1 MTRLNRWIGKAAV
14 LGLGLISSAS
24 LPATALAQQWPGAP
38 VRIMVPFA
46 PGALTDLAARNIAAE
61 LSAQLGQQFV
71 VENKGGAA
79 GTIGTAEVAKAKPDG
94 HTLVFTDSS
103 LTISPGLYKT
113 LPYDVLRDLVPI
125 TIAVEAP
132 AIIVARTGLGVR
144 TLGQLVE
151 MAKAKPKALTFG
163 SGGQGS
169 SAHLATELF
178 LAQAGMEMTHV
189 PFRGVAAALTDTA
202 GNQIDVTVSS
212 LGGASGHI
220 RGNRVIALAVSGS
233 QRSPVFPDVP
243 TFAESGYQAYDVV
256 YRFGF
261 LAPAGTPSAIIARL
275 QSEIAR
281 AVTQP
286 KVLAFLDSQGA
297 RAVRIDGAEFTDL
310 IRRELAMWKQ
320 VIDRAGVRAE

>member
-1 MTRLNRWIGKAAV
+1 MKRSILRSMTALCLATGM
-14 LGLGLISSAS
+14 G
-24 LPATALAQQWPGAP
+24 TALAQSAWPSMP

-61 LSAQLGQQFV
+61 LSGHLGQQFV

-79 GTIGTAEVAKAKPDG
+79 GTIGTAEVAKSRPDG

-125 TIAVEAP
+125 TLALEAP
-132 AIIVARTGLGVR
+132 AIMVARTELPAK
-144 TLGQLVE
+144 TLAQVIAL
-151 MAKAKPKALTFG
+151 AKSKPKALTFG

-169 SAHLATELF
+169 SAHLAMELF
-178 LAQAGMEMTHV
+178 LSQAGIEMTHV

-202 GNQIDVTVSS
+202 GNQIDVTISS

-220 RGNRVIALAVSGS
+220 RGNRVVPLAVTGDK
-233 QRSPVFPDVP
+233 RSVIFPDVP
-243 TFAESGYQAYDVV
+243 TFAELGFPAYDVV

-261 LAPAGTPSAIIARL
+261 LAPAGTPAAIISRL
-275 QSEIAR
+275 QDEIAR
-281 AVTQP
+281 AVRQP
-286 KVLAFLDSQGA
+286 KVIAFLDSQGA
-297 RAVRIDGAEFTDL
+297 VPIRIDGAAFDGL
-310 IRRELAMWKQ
+310 IRRELVMWKQ
-320 VIDRAGVRAE
+320 VIDRAGVKAE

>member
-1 MTRLNRWIGKAAV
+1 MNAWSTLGKKIAA
-14 LGLGLISSAS
+14 LS
-24 LPATALAQQWPGAP
+24 LLALPTLAAAQWPSAP

-61 LSAQLGQQFV
+61 LSNQIGQQFV

-79 GTIGTAEVAKAKPDG
+79 GTIGTAEVAKARPDG
-94 HTLVFTDSS
+94 QTLVFTDSS
-103 LTISPGLYKT
+103 LTISPGLYRT
-113 LPYDVLRDLVPI
+113 LPYDVLRDFTPV
-125 TIAVEAP
+125 TIPVEAP
-132 AIIVARTGLGVR
+132 AVMVARTGLG
-144 TLGQLVE
+144 
-151 MAKAKPKALTFG
+151 AKTVAEVIALAKTKPKGLTFG

-178 LAQAGMEMTHV
+178 LMQAGIEMTHV

-202 GNQIDVTVSS
+202 GNQIDITVSS

-220 RGNRVIALAVSGS
+220 RGNRVVPLAVTGT
-233 QRSPVFPDVP
+233 QRSPAFPELP
-243 TFAESGYQAYDVV
+243 TFAEAGYPQYDVV

-261 LAPAGTPSAIIARL
+261 LAPAGTPASVIARL
-275 QSEIAR
+275 QQEIAK
-281 AVTQP
+281 AMEQP
-286 KVLAFLDSQGA
+286 KVKAFLDSQGA

-320 VIDRAGVRAE
+320 VIDRAGVKAE

>member
-1 MTRLNRWIGKAAV
+1 MNGWSTLRKKIAA
-14 LGLGLISSAS
+14 LS
-24 LPATALAQQWPGAP
+24 LLALPTLAAAQWPSAP

-61 LSAQLGQQFV
+61 LSNQIGQQFV

-79 GTIGTAEVAKAKPDG
+79 GTIGTAEVAKARPDG
-94 HTLVFTDSS
+94 QTLVFTDSS
-103 LTISPGLYKT
+103 LTISPGLYRT
-113 LPYDVLRDLVPI
+113 LPYDVLRDFTPV

-132 AIIVARTGLGVR
+132 AVMVARTGLGVKTVAELIALTR
-144 TLGQLVE
+144 T
-151 MAKAKPKALTFG
+151 KPKGLTFG

-178 LAQAGMEMTHV
+178 LMQAGIEMTHV

-220 RGNRVIALAVSGS
+220 RGNRVVPLAVTGT
-233 QRSPVFPDVP
+233 QRSPAFPELP
-243 TFAESGYQAYDVV
+243 TFAQAGYPTYDVV

-261 LAPAGTPSAIIARL
+261 LAPAGTPAPVITRL
-275 QSEIAR
+275 QQEIAK
-281 AVTQP
+281 AMEQP
-286 KVLAFLDSQGA
+286 KVKAFLDSQGA

-320 VIDRAGVRAE
+320 VIERAGVKAE

>member
-1 MTRLNRWIGKAAV
+1 MNGWSTLRKKIAA
-14 LGLGLISSAS
+14 LS
-24 LPATALAQQWPGAP
+24 LLALPTLAAAQWPSAP

-61 LSAQLGQQFV
+61 LSNQIGQQFV

-79 GTIGTAEVAKAKPDG
+79 GTIGTAEVAKARPDG
-94 HTLVFTDSS
+94 QTLVFTDSS
-103 LTISPGLYKT
+103 LTISPGLYRT
-113 LPYDVLRDLVPI
+113 LPYDVLRDFTPV

-132 AIIVARTGLGVR
+132 AVMVARTGLGVK
-144 TLGQLVE
+144 TVAELIAL
-151 MAKAKPKALTFG
+151 AKTKPKGLTFG

-178 LAQAGMEMTHV
+178 LMQAGIEMTHV

-220 RGNRVIALAVSGS
+220 RGNRVVPLAVTGT
-233 QRSPVFPDVP
+233 QRSPAFPELP
-243 TFAESGYQAYDVV
+243 TFAQAGYPTYDVV

-261 LAPAGTPSAIIARL
+261 LAPAGTPAPVITRL
-275 QSEIAR
+275 QQEIAK
-281 AVTQP
+281 AMEQP
-286 KVLAFLDSQGA
+286 KVKAFLDSQGA

-320 VIDRAGVRAE
+320 VIERAGVKAE

>member
-1 MTRLNRWIGKAAV
+1 MLISLPIKRMLAAV
-14 LGLGLISSAS
+14 AAALGPSFAF
-24 LPATALAQQWPGAP
+24 AQWPTMP

-61 LSAQLGQQFV
+61 LSAQMGQQFV

-79 GTIGTAEVAKAKPDG
+79 GTIGTAEVAKARPDG

-103 LTISPGLYKT
+103 LTISPGLYKS
-113 LPYDVLRDLVPI
+113 LPYDVLRDLAPI

-132 AIIVARTGLGVR
+132 AIMVARTGLGVKS
-144 TLGQLVE
+144 LKEVIAL
-151 MAKAKPKALTFG
+151 AKAKPRGLTFG

-169 SAHLATELF
+169 SAHLATEL
-178 LAQAGMEMTHV
+178 LLMQAGVEMTHV

-202 GNQIDVTVSS
+202 GNQIDVTISS

-220 RGNRVIALAVSGS
+220 RGNRVVPLAVSGS
-233 QRSPVFPDVP
+233 QRSATFPDAP
-243 TFAESGYQAYDVV
+243 TFAESGFPDYDVV

-261 LAPAGTPSAIIARL
+261 LAPSGTPAPVIARL
-275 QSEIAR
+275 QQEIAQA
-281 AVTQP
+281 AVQP
-286 KVLAFLDSQGA
+286 KVKAFLDSQGA
-297 RAVRIDGAEFTDL
+297 RAVRIDGAEFDSL

>member
-1 MTRLNRWIGKAAV
+1 MNGLLTLRGKIAA
-14 LGLGLISSAS
+14 LLLLA
-24 LPATALAQQWPGAP
+24 LPTLAAAQWPSAP

-61 LSAQLGQQFV
+61 LSNQIGQQFV

-79 GTIGTAEVAKAKPDG
+79 GTIGTAEVAKARPDG

-103 LTISPGLYKT
+103 LTISPGLYRT
-113 LPYDVLRDLVPI
+113 LPYDVLRDFTPV
-125 TIAVEAP
+125 TIPVEAP
-132 AIIVARTGLGVR
+132 AVMVARTGLG
-144 TLGQLVE
+144 
-151 MAKAKPKALTFG
+151 AKTVAEVIALAKTKPKGLTFG

-178 LAQAGMEMTHV
+178 LMQAGIEMTHV

-202 GNQIDVTVSS
+202 GNQIDITVSS

-220 RGNRVIALAVSGS
+220 RGNRVVPLAVTGT
-233 QRSPVFPDVP
+233 QRSPAFPELP
-243 TFAESGYQAYDVV
+243 TFAEAGYPQYDVV

-261 LAPAGTPSAIIARL
+261 LAPAGTPAPVITRL
-275 QSEIAR
+275 QQEIAK
-281 AVTQP
+281 AMEQP
-286 KVLAFLDSQGA
+286 KVKAFLDSQGA

-320 VIDRAGVRAE
+320 VIDRAGVKAE

>member
-1 MTRLNRWIGKAAV
+1 MIG
-14 LGLGLISSAS
+14 S
-24 LPATALAQQWPGAP
+24 LHLPRALAALALSLLPSLAAAQWPTQP

-61 LSAQLGQQFV
+61 LSAQIGQQFV

-79 GTIGTAEVAKAKPDG
+79 GTIGTAEVAKARPDG

-103 LTISPGLYKT
+103 LTISPGLYKS
-113 LPYDVLRDLVPI
+113 LPYDVLRDLVAI
-125 TIAVEAP
+125 TIPVEAP
-132 AIIVARTGLGVR
+132 AVMVARTGLGAKTVAEVVA
-144 TLGQLVE
+144 L
-151 MAKAKPKALTFG
+151 AKAKPKGLTFG

-178 LAQAGMEMTHV
+178 LMQAGLEMTHV

-202 GNQIDVTVSS
+202 GNQIDITVSS

-220 RGNRVIALAVSGS
+220 RGNRVVPLAVTGS
-233 QRSPVFPDVP
+233 QRSPAFPELP
-243 TFAESGYQAYDVV
+243 TFAEAGFGQYDVV

-261 LAPAGTPSAIIARL
+261 LAPTGTPGPVITRL
-275 QSEIAR
+275 QTEIAK

-286 KVLAFLDSQGA
+286 KVKAFLDSQGA
-297 RAVRIDGAEFTDL
+297 RAVRIDGAAFTDL
-310 IRRELAMWKQ
+310 IRRELALWKQ
-320 VIDRAGVRAE
+320 VIERAGVKAE

>member
-1 MTRLNRWIGKAAV
+1 MKRIRHLRRSLLAGLLGTLTAAAWP
-14 LGLGLISSAS
+14 GQ
-24 LPATALAQQWPGAP
+24 ALAQQWPGGP

-61 LSAQLGQQFV
+61 LSQQLGQQFV

-94 HTLVFTDSS
+94 QTLVFTDSS
-103 LTISPGLYKT
+103 LTISPGLYKS
-113 LPYDVLRDLVPI
+113 LPYDVLRDLTPI
-125 TIAVEAP
+125 TIPVEAP
-132 AIIVARTGLGVR
+132 AIIVARTGLGAR
-144 TLGQLVE
+144 TLAQLVD

-178 LAQAGMEMTHV
+178 LAQAGIEMTHV

-220 RGNRVIALAVSGS
+220 RGNRVVPLAVTGA
-233 QRSPVFPDVP
+233 QRSPAFPEVP
-243 TFAESGYQAYDVV
+243 TFAESGFANYDVV

-261 LAPAGTPSAIIARL
+261 LAPAGTPATVITRL
-275 QSEIAR
+275 QEEIAR
-281 AVTQP
+281 AVKQP
-286 KVLAFLDSQGA
+286 KVTAFLDSQGA
-297 RAVRIDGAEFTDL
+297 RAVRIDGAAFGDL
-310 IRRELAMWKQ
+310 IRRELGMWKQ

>member
-1 MTRLNRWIGKAAV
+1 MNGWSTLRKKLAA
-14 LGLGLISSAS
+14 LS
-24 LPATALAQQWPGAP
+24 LLALPTLAAAQWPSAP

-61 LSAQLGQQFV
+61 LSNQIGQQFV

-79 GTIGTAEVAKAKPDG
+79 GTIGTAEVAKARPDG
-94 HTLVFTDSS
+94 QTLVFTDSS
-103 LTISPGLYKT
+103 LTISPGLYRT
-113 LPYDVLRDLVPI
+113 LPYDVLRDFTPV

-132 AIIVARTGLGVR
+132 AVMVARTGLGVK
-144 TLGQLVE
+144 TVAELIAL
-151 MAKAKPKALTFG
+151 AKTKPKGLTFG

-178 LAQAGMEMTHV
+178 LMQAGIEMTHV

-220 RGNRVIALAVSGS
+220 RGNRVVPLAVTGT
-233 QRSPVFPDVP
+233 QRSPAFPELP
-243 TFAESGYQAYDVV
+243 TFAQAGYPTYDVV

-261 LAPAGTPSAIIARL
+261 LAPAGTPAPVITRL
-275 QSEIAR
+275 QQEIAK
-281 AVTQP
+281 AMEQP
-286 KVLAFLDSQGA
+286 KVKAFLDSQGA

-320 VIDRAGVRAE
+320 VIERAGVKAE

>member
-1 MTRLNRWIGKAAV
+1 MNAWSTFGKKIAA
-14 LGLGLISSAS
+14 LS
-24 LPATALAQQWPGAP
+24 LLALPTLAAAQWPSAP

-61 LSAQLGQQFV
+61 LSNQIGQQFV

-79 GTIGTAEVAKAKPDG
+79 GTIGTAEVAKARPDG
-94 HTLVFTDSS
+94 QTLVFTDSS
-103 LTISPGLYKT
+103 LTISPGLYRT
-113 LPYDVLRDLVPI
+113 LPYDVLRDFTPV
-125 TIAVEAP
+125 TIPVEAP
-132 AIIVARTGLGVR
+132 AVMVARTGLGVK
-144 TLGQLVE
+144 TVAELIAL
-151 MAKAKPKALTFG
+151 AKTKPKGLTFG

-178 LAQAGMEMTHV
+178 LMQAGIEMTHV

-202 GNQIDVTVSS
+202 GNQIDITVSS

-220 RGNRVIALAVSGS
+220 RGNRVVPLAVTGT
-233 QRSPVFPDVP
+233 QRSPAFPELP
-243 TFAESGYQAYDVV
+243 TFAEAGYPQYDVV

-261 LAPAGTPSAIIARL
+261 LAPAGTPAPVIARL
-275 QSEIAR
+275 QQEIAK
-281 AVTQP
+281 AMEQP
-286 KVLAFLDSQGA
+286 KVKAFLDSQGA

-320 VIDRAGVRAE
+320 VIDRAGVKAE

>member
-1 MTRLNRWIGKAAV
+1 MTFSTRLWKIV
-14 LGLGLISSAS
+14 TTMSALL
-24 LPATALAQQWPGAP
+24 LPALAAAQWPSTP

-61 LSAQLGQQFV
+61 LSNQIGQQFV

-79 GTIGTAEVAKAKPDG
+79 GTIGTAEVAKARPDG

-103 LTISPGLYKT
+103 LTISPGLYRT
-113 LPYDVLRDLVPI
+113 LPYDVLRDFVPI
-125 TIAVEAP
+125 TVAVEAP
-132 AIIVARTGLGVR
+132 AVMVARTGLGAKTVAEVVA
-144 TLGQLVE
+144 L
-151 MAKAKPKALTFG
+151 AKAKPKTLTFG

-178 LAQAGMEMTHV
+178 LMQAGLEMTHV

-220 RGNRVIALAVSGS
+220 RGNRVVPLAVTGS
-233 QRSPVFPDVP
+233 QRSPAFPELP
-243 TFAESGYQAYDVV
+243 TFAEAGFAKYDVV

-261 LAPAGTPSAIIARL
+261 LAPTGTPAAVVSRL
-275 QSEIAR
+275 QEEIAK
-281 AVTQP
+281 AAQQP
-286 KVLAFLDSQGA
+286 KVKAFLDSQGA
-297 RAVRIDGAEFTDL
+297 RAVRIDGADFTDL
-310 IRRELAMWKQ
+310 IRRELTLWKQ
-320 VIDRAGVRAE
+320 VIERAGVKAE

>member
-1 MTRLNRWIGKAAV
+1 MK
-14 LGLGLISSAS
+14 SAS
-24 LPATALAQQWPGAP
+24 HMYRIFTAITIALLPGIASAQWPSMP
-38 VRIMVPFA
+38 VKIMVPFA

-61 LSAQLGQQFV
+61 LSNQLGQQFV

-79 GTIGTAEVAKAKPDG
+79 GTIGTAEVAKARPDG

-125 TIAVEAP
+125 TVAVEAP

-144 TLGQLVE
+144 TLKEVVAL
-151 MAKAKPKALTFG
+151 AKAKPKALTFG

-178 LAQAGMEMTHV
+178 LTQAGIEMTHV

-212 LGGASGHI
+212 LGGASGHV
-220 RGNRVIALAVSGS
+220 RGNRVVPLAVSGAK
-233 QRSPVFPDVP
+233 RSSVFPEVP
-243 TFAESGYQAYDVV
+243 TFAEAGFPDYDVV

-261 LAPAGTPSAIIARL
+261 LAPTGTPAAVITRL
-275 QSEIAR
+275 QEEIAR
-281 AVTQP
+281 AVKQP
-286 KVLAFLDSQGA
+286 KVTAFLDSQGA
-297 RAVRIDGAEFTDL
+297 IAVRIDGPAFGDL
-310 IRRELAMWKQ
+310 IRRELVMWKQ

>member
-1 MTRLNRWIGKAAV
+1 MMPASHLYRLFTAITIALSPSIA
-14 LGLGLISSAS
+14 SA
-24 LPATALAQQWPGAP
+24 QWPSMP
-38 VRIMVPFA
+38 VKIMVPFA

-61 LSAQLGQQFV
+61 LSNQLGQQFV

-79 GTIGTAEVAKAKPDG
+79 GTIGTAEVAKARPDG

-125 TIAVEAP
+125 TVAVEAP

-144 TLGQLVE
+144 TLKEVVAL
-151 MAKAKPKALTFG
+151 AKAKPKALTFG

-178 LAQAGMEMTHV
+178 LTQAGIEMTHV

-212 LGGASGHI
+212 LGGASGHV
-220 RGNRVIALAVSGS
+220 RGNRVVPLAVSGAK
-233 QRSPVFPDVP
+233 RSSIFPEVP
-243 TFAESGYQAYDVV
+243 TFAEAGFPEYDVV

-261 LAPAGTPSAIIARL
+261 LAPTGTPAAVITRL
-275 QSEIAR
+275 QEEIAR
-281 AVTQP
+281 AVKQP
-286 KVLAFLDSQGA
+286 KVTAFLDSQGA
-297 RAVRIDGAEFTDL
+297 IAVRIDGAAFGDL
-310 IRRELAMWKQ
+310 IRRELVMWKQ

>member
-1 MTRLNRWIGKAAV
+1 MKRFRHLRRSLLAGLLGTLTAA
-14 LGLGLISSAS
+14 AW
-24 LPATALAQQWPGAP
+24 PALAVAQPWPSGP

-61 LSAQLGQQFV
+61 LSQQLGQQFV

-94 HTLVFTDSS
+94 QTLVFTDSS
-103 LTISPGLYKT
+103 LTISPGLYKS
-113 LPYDVLRDLVPI
+113 LPYDVLRDLAPI
-125 TIAVEAP
+125 TIPVEAP
-132 AIIVARTGLGVR
+132 AVIVARTGLGVR
-144 TLGQLVE
+144 TLAQLVD

-178 LAQAGMEMTHV
+178 LAQAGIEMTHV

-212 LGGASGHI
+212 LGGASGHM
-220 RGNRVIALAVSGS
+220 RGNRVVPLAVTGT
-233 QRSPVFPDVP
+233 QRSPAFPDVA
-243 TFAESGYQAYDVV
+243 TFAESGYANYDVV

-261 LAPAGTPSAIIARL
+261 LAPTGTPAAVITRL
-275 QSEIAR
+275 QEEIAR
-281 AVTQP
+281 AVKQP
-286 KVLAFLDSQGA
+286 KVTAFLDSQGA
-297 RAVRIDGAEFTDL
+297 RAVRIDGAAFGDL
-310 IRRELAMWKQ
+310 IRRELTMWKQ
-320 VIDRAGVRAE
+320 VIDRAGVRAD

>member
-1 MTRLNRWIGKAAV
+1 MNGWSTLRKKIAA
-14 LGLGLISSAS
+14 ISLLA
-24 LPATALAQQWPGAP
+24 LPTLAAAQWPSAP

-61 LSAQLGQQFV
+61 LSNQIGQQFV

-79 GTIGTAEVAKAKPDG
+79 GTIGTAEVAKARPDG
-94 HTLVFTDSS
+94 QTLVFTDSS
-103 LTISPGLYKT
+103 LTISPGLSRT
-113 LPYDVLRDLVPI
+113 LPYDVLRDFTPV

-132 AIIVARTGLGVR
+132 AVMVARTGLGVK
-144 TLGQLVE
+144 TVAELIAL
-151 MAKAKPKALTFG
+151 AKTKPKGLTFG

-178 LAQAGMEMTHV
+178 LMQAGIEMTHV

-220 RGNRVIALAVSGS
+220 RGNRVVPLAVTGT
-233 QRSPVFPDVP
+233 QRSPAFPELP
-243 TFAESGYQAYDVV
+243 TFAQAGYPTYDVV

-261 LAPAGTPSAIIARL
+261 LAPAGTPAPVITRL
-275 QSEIAR
+275 QQEIAK
-281 AVTQP
+281 AMEQP
-286 KVLAFLDSQGA
+286 KVKAFLDSQGA

-320 VIDRAGVRAE
+320 VIERAGVKSE

>member
-1 MTRLNRWIGKAAV
+1 MNGWSTLRKKIAA
-14 LGLGLISSAS
+14 LS
-24 LPATALAQQWPGAP
+24 LLALPTLAAAQWPSAP

-61 LSAQLGQQFV
+61 LSNQIGQQFV

-79 GTIGTAEVAKAKPDG
+79 GTIGTAEVAKARPDG
-94 HTLVFTDSS
+94 QTLVFTDSS
-103 LTISPGLYKT
+103 LTISPGLYRT
-113 LPYDVLRDLVPI
+113 LPYDVLRDFTPV

-132 AIIVARTGLGVR
+132 AVMVARTGLGVKTVAELIALTR
-144 TLGQLVE
+144 T
-151 MAKAKPKALTFG
+151 KPKGLTFG

-178 LAQAGMEMTHV
+178 LMQAGIEMTHV

-220 RGNRVIALAVSGS
+220 RGNRVVPLAVTGT
-233 QRSPVFPDVP
+233 QRSPAFPELP
-243 TFAESGYQAYDVV
+243 TFAQAGYPTYDVV

-261 LAPAGTPSAIIARL
+261 LAPAGTPAPVITRL
-275 QSEIAR
+275 QQEIAK
-281 AVTQP
+281 AMAQP
-286 KVLAFLDSQGA
+286 KVKAFLDSQGA

-320 VIDRAGVRAE
+320 VIERAGVKAE

>member
-1 MTRLNRWIGKAAV
+1 RKKIAA
-14 LGLGLISSAS
+14 LS
-24 LPATALAQQWPGAP
+24 LLALPTLAAAQWPSAP

-61 LSAQLGQQFV
+61 LSNQIGQQFV

-79 GTIGTAEVAKAKPDG
+79 GTIGTAEVAKARPDG
-94 HTLVFTDSS
+94 QTLVFTDSS
-103 LTISPGLYKT
+103 LTISPGLYRT
-113 LPYDVLRDLVPI
+113 LPYDVLRDFTPV

-132 AIIVARTGLGVR
+132 AVMVARTGLGVK
-144 TLGQLVE
+144 TVAELIAL
-151 MAKAKPKALTFG
+151 AKAKPKGLTFG

-178 LAQAGMEMTHV
+178 LMQAGIEMTHV

-220 RGNRVIALAVSGS
+220 RGNRVVPLAVTGT
-233 QRSPVFPDVP
+233 QRSPAFPELP
-243 TFAESGYQAYDVV
+243 TFAQAGYPTYDVV

-261 LAPAGTPSAIIARL
+261 LAPAGTPAPVITRL
-275 QSEIAR
+275 QQEIAK
-281 AVTQP
+281 AMEQP
-286 KVLAFLDSQGA
+286 KVKAFLDSQGA

-320 VIDRAGVRAE
+320 VIERAGVKAE